1 MLQVNKF
8 DSCQEAA
15 TALVS
20 EAYRLWLSY
29 ETRTDDI
36 TAAVIRVDELVQKHT
51 GKLFADEKQ
60 R

>member
-8 DSCQEAA
+8 ESCQEAA

-36 TAAVIRVDELVQKHT
+36 TAAVIRVDELAQDHAQKV
-51 GKLFADEKQ
+51 FADEKP

>member
-1 MLQVNKF
+1 MLQVDKF
-8 DSCQEAA
+8 ENCQEAA

-36 TAAVIRVDELVQKHT
+36 TAAVIRIDELAHNHAPKV
-51 GKLFADEKQ
+51 FADEKP